1 MKKFQLKKQ
10 FKSYKKGTQFYLI
23 AESEFIGIKEFVMRS
38 LDLSDR
44 IEVSEKELN
53 NYFFEV
59 NNRNLSV

>member
-23 AESEFIGIKEFVMRS
+23 AESEFIGIKEYVIRP
-38 LDLSDR
+38 LDLTDR

-59 NNRNLSV
+59 KY